1 MRKLISKKTINIRI
15 KSQGTVKTKESK
27 DYKIIE
33 ILDWF
38 KKSHNNLLERIRI
51 PEKIKIQNKIWN
63 NLITMFNLNRIA
75 LQINLLKEVN
85 KM

>member
-1 MRKLISKKTINIRI
+1 MRKLISKKTKNLKI
-15 KSQGTVKTKESK
+15 KNQGSVKTKESK

-33 ILDWF
+33 TLDWF
-38 KKSHNNLLERIRI
+38 KKSHNNHLERIRI

-63 NLITMFNLNRIA
+63 NLITMFNLSRIA

-85 KM
+85 KI